1 MSPICRISQ
10 SRVFPAACLL
20 AAAVALSAPVSA
32 DETDWPD
39 PPFEA
44 EVVAEEVELRAGAS
58 EDFYA
63 VGTVSEGT
71 RVRVMSMLGDWLRI
85 APPPGVY
92 SLVEKEYVDPADGDR
107 TGQINQNRVLA
118 YAARADGGTEDLRGQ
133 RTLFVGASVSIVG
146 EVNGYYRI
154 TAPSDVF
161 VFLPRSSDKVRPTDA
176 DTDASAE
183 PDRHVEPDEVDL
195 QSEPMPDLQLPEID
209 PAEIEAEVTRP
220 TFEARLRADERFE
233 FAGEQFRGEHLEML
247 FERIAEIDTEWSV
260 RIDSYED
267 VPSAWRERARE
278 LASEKGLEDV
288 TFEVL
293 DESTPDMAERD
304 EDDPDTRIA
313 ERPDVD
319 DQVDDA
325 RDDQEADREDD
336 DDERYAH
343 IEVEVPLSDPVLA
356 AERRFR
362 AAVDKPLHEQPLDDL
377 IERFE
382 AAAETEDL
390 PDLDRRVAEA
400 RLGDLRSR
408 QSALE
413 ALQRLDRT
421 GEALAAD
428 DEQPRFVRPDRPAH
442 FDFTGTL
449 TTSAVFD
456 GTARP
461 RLLRLVS
468 AEEGHTIAYLRPDAV
483 EDVRD
488 LLGDEV
494 AVVGRAERDAELG
507 VRIIDVQWIGLAPTD
522 DLEVDTDA
530 DPDDE

>member
-1 MSPICRISQ
+1 MSPICRISP
-10 SRVFPAACLL
+10 SRVFPVACLL
-20 AAAVALSAPVSA
+20 IAALSLSRPVSA
-32 DETDWPD
+32 DEIDWPD

-58 EDFYA
+58 EDFYT

-92 SLVEKEYVDPADGDR
+92 SLVAKEYVDPAEGGR
-107 TGQINQNRVLA
+107 TGRINQNRVLA

-161 VFLPRSSDKVRPTDA
+161 VFMPRSSDKVRPTDA
-176 DTDASAE
+176 DAARE
-183 PDRHVEPDEVDL
+183 PDRAVEPDEVDL
-195 QSEPMPDLQLPEID
+195 EAEPMPDLQPPDID

-220 TFEARLRADERFE
+220 PFEARLRADERFE
-233 FAGEQFRGEHLEML
+233 FAGEQFGGEHLEMW
-247 FERIAEIDTEWSV
+247 FDRIAEIDPEWSV
-260 RIDSYED
+260 RIESYED

-278 LASEKGLEDV
+278 LASERGLEDV

-293 DESTPDMAERD
+293 DRSTPDMAERE

-313 ERPDVD
+313 ERPEVD
-319 DQVDDA
+319 DQA
-325 RDDQEADREDD
+325 ADREADDD

-343 IEVEVPLSDPVLA
+343 IEVEVPLSERVLA

-362 AAVDKPLHEQPLDDL
+362 AAVEKPLPEQPLDDL

-382 AAAETEDL
+382 AAAESEDL
-390 PDLDRRVAEA
+390 PDLDRRVVEA
-400 RLGDLRSR
+400 RLGDLRAR
-408 QSALE
+408 QRALE

-421 GEALAAD
+421 GEALAATD
-428 DEQPRFVRPDRPAH
+428 GQPRFVRPDRPAY

-461 RLLRLVS
+461 RLLRLLS
-468 AEEGHTIAYLRPDAV
+468 ADEGHTIAYLRPEAV
-483 EDVRD
+483 EDLRD
-488 LLGDEV
+488 LLGEPV

-507 VRIIDVQWIGLAPTD
+507 VRIIDVQWIGPAPTD
-522 DLEVDTDA
+522 ELDVEVDADADA